1 MLRHII
7 AWLVFAE
14 IPQNFLYYV
23 ELLMA
28 KIDVYICPDLI
39 KGASPDPSL
48 KTDEV
53 GLQANSVR
61 EFWRGALYSSA
72 EPDSSD
78 PDLDTLGSTGSDGAI
93 LSG

>member
-1 MLRHII
+1 MEQGYFL
-7 AWLVFAE
+7 E
-14 IPQNFLYYV
+14 PQNTYLAVQRDTASV
-23 ELLMA
+23 ET
-28 KIDVYICPDLI
+28 YICPDLI

-48 KTDEV
+48 KADEV

-72 EPDSSD
+72 EQDSSD

>member
-1 MLRHII
+1 MSFVLLVAI
-7 AWLVFAE
+7 ASSEF
-14 IPQNFLYYV
+14 
-23 ELLMA
+23 
-28 KIDVYICPDLI
+28 CPDLI
-39 KGASPDPSL
+39 KGAFPDPSL
-48 KTDEV
+48 KADEV